1 MKLINKIL
9 IIDPGKGWGQ
19 FVSKMYCYQKL
30 ANHFNS
36 KIIFLTK
43 KSTQA
48 EHYLKSLSFC
58 EDVLYIDEPKK
69 GIKYIFSNFK
79 SIIKNIKKINQF
91 QIEQCY
97 VFHPSLRYLFIAHLS
112 NIKEIWGLGFKFQNF
127 FLKKNKRFYSSFF
140 SKTKSDDE
148 ALEAV
153 KKITNSQKI
162 DFQPLSSI
170 ENNSRDTVG
179 IIIAASGNEKRW
191 AISNYLKILKFL
203 KEKNYKKFLIISGL
217 DQSKDENLIKEKFI
231 QNTEIIFTSDKK
243 ISDVIPYLKKCK
255 FCIGNDTGFS
265 HLSVNLD
272 IETLVIQGDCPPQS
286 YSKLLKHVDI
296 EPNVNR
302 SPTSIHTIKI
312 EKVLDELSKLLN
324 RRGGRV
330 VEGARLE
337 SV

>member
-1 MKLINKIL
+1 MNKIL

-30 ANHFNS
+30 ADHLNS

-48 EHYLKSLSFC
+48 EHYLKFTSFC
-58 EDVLYIDEPKK
+58 DDVMYMEESKK
-69 GIKYIFSNFK
+69 GIRNIFSNIK

-91 QIEQCY
+91 QFEKCY
-97 VFHPSLRYLFIAHLS
+97 VFHPSLRYLFIAYLS
-112 NIKEIWGLGFKFQNF
+112 NINKIWGLGFKFQNF

-140 SKTKSDDE
+140 SKTKGDDE

-153 KKITNSQKI
+153 KKITNSHII
-162 DFQPLSSI
+162 DFQPLSSV
-170 ENNSRDTVG
+170 ENSLRDTVG
-179 IIIAASGNEKRW
+179 IIIAASGYEKRW
-191 AISNYLKILKFL
+191 ATSNYLKIIKFL

-231 QNTEIIFTSDKK
+231 QNTDIIFTSDKK
-243 ISDVIPYLKKCK
+243 IRDVIPYLKKCK
-255 FCIGNDTGFS
+255 FCIGNDTGFA

-272 IETLVIQGDCPPQS
+272 IETLVIQGDCPPQF

-296 EPNVNR
+296 EQDITR

-312 EKVLDELSKLLN
+312 EKVLDELSKLLS

>member
-1 MKLINKIL
+1 MNKIL
-9 IIDPGKGWGQ
+9 VIDPGKGWGQ

-30 ANHFNS
+30 ANHLDS

-48 EHYLKSLSFC
+48 EHYLKSTSFC
-58 EDVLYIDEPKK
+58 EDVLYIEEPKR
-69 GIKYIFSNFK
+69 GIKYIFRNIS
-79 SIIKNIKKINQF
+79 SLIRNIKKINQLYF
-91 QIEQCY
+91 DSCY
-97 VFHPSLRYLFIAHLS
+97 VFHPSLRYLFIANFS

-127 FLKKNKRFYSSFF
+127 FLKRNNRFYSSFF
-140 SKTKSDDE
+140 SKSKGDDE
-148 ALEAV
+148 ALESV
-153 KKITNSQKI
+153 KKITDSQKI
-162 DFQPLSSI
+162 DYQPLFSLESS
-170 ENNSRDTVG
+170 SRDTVG

-191 AISNYLKILKFL
+191 SISNYLKIIKFL
-203 KEKNYKKFLIISGL
+203 KEKNYQKFLIISGL
-217 DQSKDENLIKEKFI
+217 DQSKDEDLIKEKYV
-231 QNTEIIFTSDKK
+231 QNTDIIFTSDKK

-255 FCIGNDTGFS
+255 FCVGNDTGFA

-296 EPNVNR
+296 EPYVTR
-302 SPTSIHTIKI
+302 SSTSIHTIKI
-312 EKVLDELSKLLN
+312 EKVLDELSKILI

>member
-1 MKLINKIL
+1 MNKIL

-30 ANHFNS
+30 ADHLNS

-48 EHYLKSLSFC
+48 EHYLKFTSFC
-58 EDVLYIDEPKK
+58 DDVMYMEEPKK
-69 GIKYIFSNFK
+69 GIRNIFSNIK

-91 QIEQCY
+91 QFEKCY
-97 VFHPSLRYLFIAHLS
+97 VFHPSLRYLFIAYLS
-112 NIKEIWGLGFKFQNF
+112 NINKIWGLGFKFQNF

-140 SKTKSDDE
+140 SKTKGDDE

-153 KKITNSQKI
+153 KKITNSHII
-162 DFQPLSSI
+162 DFQPLSSV
-170 ENNSRDTVG
+170 ENSLRDTVG
-179 IIIAASGNEKRW
+179 IIIAASGYEKRW
-191 AISNYLKILKFL
+191 ATSNYLKIIKFL

-217 DQSKDENLIKEKFI
+217 DQSKDENLIKEKFSENI
-231 QNTEIIFTSDKK
+231 DIIFTSDKK

-255 FCIGNDTGFS
+255 FCIGNDTGFA

-296 EPNVNR
+296 ESDVIR
-302 SPTSIHTIKI
+302 SPTSIHTIKT

>member
-1 MKLINKIL
+1 MNKIL

-30 ANHFNS
+30 ADHLNS

-48 EHYLKSLSFC
+48 KHYLKFTSFC
-58 EDVLYIDEPKK
+58 DDVMYMEEPKK
-69 GIKYIFSNFK
+69 GIRNIFSNIK

-91 QIEQCY
+91 QFEKCY
-97 VFHPSLRYLFIAHLS
+97 VFHPSLRYLFIAYLS
-112 NIKEIWGLGFKFQNF
+112 NINKIWGLGFKFQNF

-140 SKTKSDDE
+140 SKTKGDDE

-153 KKITNSQKI
+153 KKITNSHII
-162 DFQPLSSI
+162 DFQPLSSV
-170 ENNSRDTVG
+170 ENSLRDTVG
-179 IIIAASGNEKRW
+179 IIIAASGYEKRW
-191 AISNYLKILKFL
+191 ATSNYLKIIKFL

-217 DQSKDENLIKEKFI
+217 DQSREEDLIKEKFKD
-231 QNTEIIFTSDKK
+231 NLKIIFTSNKQIK
-243 ISDVIPYLKKCK
+243 NVIPYLKKCK
-255 FCIGNDTGFS
+255 FCIGNDTGFA
-265 HLSVNLD
+265 HLSINLD
-272 IETLVIQGDCPPQS
+272 IETMIIHGDCPPQS
-286 YSKLLKHVDI
+286 YSTLIKNIDI
-296 EPNVNR
+296 DSSVTR
-302 SPTSIHTIKI
+302 SSVSIHTIKT
-312 EKVLDELSKLLN
+312 EKVLNELTNFLK

>member
-1 MKLINKIL
+1 MNKIL

-30 ANHFNS
+30 SEHLNS

-48 EHYLKSLSFC
+48 EHYLAYTSFC
-58 EDVLYIDEPKK
+58 EKVIYLEESKK
-69 GIKYIFSNFK
+69 GV
-79 SIIKNIKKINQF
+79 KNILRNIKSFLKNIEKINQF
-91 QIEQCY
+91 I
-97 VFHPSLRYLFIAHLS
+97 FHPSLRYLFIANFS
-112 NIKEIWGLGFKFQNF
+112 NIKKIWGLGFRFQNL
-127 FLKKNKRFYSSFF
+127 FLKSNKKFYSNFF
-140 SKTKSDDE
+140 SKTKGDNE

-153 KKITNSQKI
+153 KKITHDSKV
-162 DFQPLSSI
+162 DYKPLSSLD
-170 ENNSRDTVG
+170 NNLRDTVG
-179 IIIAASGNEKRW
+179 IIIAASGNDKRW
-191 AISNYLKILKFL
+191 SISNYLKIIQFL
-203 KEKNYKKFLIISGL
+203 KEKDYKKFLIISGL
-217 DQSKDENLIKEKFI
+217 DQSNDEDFIKEKFK
-231 QNTEIIFTSDKK
+231 QNTDIIFTSDKK
-243 ISDVIPYLKKCK
+243 INDVIPYLKKCK
-255 FCIGNDTGFS
+255 FCIGNDTGFA

-296 EPNVNR
+296 EPDVVR
-302 SPTSIHTIKI
+302 SPTSIQTIKT

>member
-1 MKLINKIL
+1 MNKIL

-30 ANHFNS
+30 ADHLNS

-48 EHYLKSLSFC
+48 EHYLKFTSFC
-58 EDVLYIDEPKK
+58 DDVMYMEEPKK
-69 GIKYIFSNFK
+69 GIRNIFSNIK

-91 QIEQCY
+91 QFEKCY
-97 VFHPSLRYLFIAHLS
+97 VFHPSLRYLFIAYLS
-112 NIKEIWGLGFKFQNF
+112 NINKIWGLGFKFQNF

-140 SKTKSDDE
+140 SKTKGDDE

-153 KKITNSQKI
+153 KKITNSHII
-162 DFQPLSSI
+162 DFQPLSSV
-170 ENNSRDTVG
+170 ENSLRDTVG
-179 IIIAASGNEKRW
+179 IIIAASGYEKRW
-191 AISNYLKILKFL
+191 ATSNYLKIIKFL

-217 DQSKDENLIKEKFI
+217 DQSKDENLIKEKFSENI
-231 QNTEIIFTSDKK
+231 DIIFTSDKK

-272 IETLVIQGDCPPQS
+272 IETMIIQGDCPPQT
-286 YSKLLKHVDI
+286 YSSLIKNIDIDPLLT
-296 EPNVNR
+296 R
-302 SPTSIHTIKI
+302 STTSIQTIKI
-312 EKVLDELSKLLN
+312 DKVLNELSKFLK

>member
-1 MKLINKIL
+1 MNKIL

-30 ANHFNS
+30 ADHLNS

-48 EHYLKSLSFC
+48 EHYLKFTSFC
-58 EDVLYIDEPKK
+58 DDVMYMEEPKK
-69 GIKYIFSNFK
+69 GIRNIFSNIK

-91 QIEQCY
+91 QFEKCY
-97 VFHPSLRYLFIAHLS
+97 VFHPSLRYLFIAYLS
-112 NIKEIWGLGFKFQNF
+112 NINKIWGLGFKFQNF

-140 SKTKSDDE
+140 SKTKGDDE

-153 KKITNSQKI
+153 KKITNSHII
-162 DFQPLSSI
+162 DFQPLSSV
-170 ENNSRDTVG
+170 ENSLRDTVG
-179 IIIAASGNEKRW
+179 IIIAASGYEKRW
-191 AISNYLKILKFL
+191 ATINYLKIIKFL

-217 DQSKDENLIKEKFI
+217 DQSKDENLIKEKFSENI
-231 QNTEIIFTSDKK
+231 DIIFTSDKK

-255 FCIGNDTGFS
+255 FCIGNDTGFA

-296 EPNVNR
+296 EPDVVR
-302 SPTSIHTIKI
+302 SPTSIHTIKT

>member
-1 MKLINKIL
+1 MNKIL

-30 ANHFNS
+30 ADHLNS

-48 EHYLKSLSFC
+48 EHYLKFTSFC
-58 EDVLYIDEPKK
+58 DDVMYMEEPKK
-69 GIKYIFSNFK
+69 GIRNIFSNIK

-91 QIEQCY
+91 QFEKCY
-97 VFHPSLRYLFIAHLS
+97 VFHPSLRYLFIAYLS
-112 NIKEIWGLGFKFQNF
+112 NINKIWGLGFKFQNF

-140 SKTKSDDE
+140 SKTKGDYE

-153 KKITNSQKI
+153 KKITNSHII
-162 DFQPLSSI
+162 DFQPLSSV
-170 ENNSRDTVG
+170 ENSLRDTVG
-179 IIIAASGNEKRW
+179 IIIAASGYEKRW
-191 AISNYLKILKFL
+191 ATSNYLKIIKFL

-217 DQSKDENLIKEKFI
+217 DQSKDENLIKEKFSENI
-231 QNTEIIFTSDKK
+231 DIIFTSDKK

-255 FCIGNDTGFS
+255 FCIGNDTGFA

-296 EPNVNR
+296 ESDVIR
-302 SPTSIHTIKI
+302 SPTSIHSIKT
-312 EKVLDELSKLLN
+312 EKVLSELSKLLN

>member
-1 MKLINKIL
+1 MNKIL

-30 ANHFNS
+30 ADHLNS

-48 EHYLKSLSFC
+48 EHYLKFTSFC
-58 EDVLYIDEPKK
+58 DDVMYMEEPKK
-69 GIKYIFSNFK
+69 GIRNIFSNIK

-91 QIEQCY
+91 QFEKCY
-97 VFHPSLRYLFIAHLS
+97 VFHPSLRYLFIAYLS
-112 NIKEIWGLGFKFQNF
+112 NINKIWGLGFKFQNF

-140 SKTKSDDE
+140 SKTKGDDE

-153 KKITNSQKI
+153 KKITNSHII
-162 DFQPLSSI
+162 DFQPLSSV
-170 ENNSRDTVG
+170 ENSLRDTVG
-179 IIIAASGNEKRW
+179 IIIAASGYEKRW
-191 AISNYLKILKFL
+191 ATSNYLKIIKFL

-217 DQSKDENLIKEKFI
+217 DQSKDENLIKEKFSENI
-231 QNTEIIFTSDKK
+231 DIIFTSDKK

-255 FCIGNDTGFS
+255 FCIGNDTGFA

-296 EPNVNR
+296 EPDVVR
-302 SPTSIHTIKI
+302 SPTSIHTIKT

>member
-1 MKLINKIL
+1 MNRIL
-9 IIDPGKGWGQ
+9 VIDPGKGWGQ

-30 ANHFNS
+30 ADHLNS
-36 KIIFLTK
+36 KIVFLTK

-48 EHYLKSLSFC
+48 QHYLKSLSFC
-58 EDVLYIDEPKK
+58 EDVFYIEESKK
-69 GIKYIFSNFK
+69 GIQHTFFNIK
-79 SIIKNIKKINQF
+79 SIIKNIKRINQIHF
-91 QIEQCY
+91 DSCY
-97 VFHPSLRYLFIAHLS
+97 VFHPSLRYLFIAYFSH
-112 NIKEIWGLGFKFQNF
+112 IKEIWGLGFKFQSF
-127 FLKKNKRFYSSFF
+127 FLTRDKKLYLSFF
-140 SKTKSDDE
+140 SKTKGDDE
-148 ALEAV
+148 ALEAI

-162 DFQPLSSI
+162 DYQPLASV
-170 ENNSRDTVG
+170 ENSLRDTVG

-191 AISNYLKILKFL
+191 AISNYLKIIQFL

-217 DQSKDENLIKEKFI
+217 DQSKDESLIKEKFI

-296 EPNVNR
+296 EPDVTR

>member
-1 MKLINKIL
+1 MSRIL

-30 ANHFNS
+30 ANHLNS

-48 EHYLKSLSFC
+48 KYYLKSNTFC

-69 GIKYIFSNFK
+69 GIRYIFRN
-79 SIIKNIKKINQF
+79 IKLFFENIKKINQF
-91 QIEQCY
+91 NFDACY

-112 NIKEIWGLGFKFQNF
+112 KIKKIWGLGFKFQNF
-127 FLKKNKRFYSSFF
+127 FLKKNEKFYSSFF
-140 SKTKSDDE
+140 SKSKGDNET
-148 ALEAV
+148 LESV
-153 KKITNSQKI
+153 KKITKSNKI
-162 DFQPLSSI
+162 DFKPLTSLDH
-170 ENNSRDTVG
+170 NNRDSVG
-179 IIIAASGNEKRW
+179 IIIAASGDEKRW
-191 AISNYLKILKFL
+191 SIINYLKVIKFL
-203 KEKNYKKFLIISGL
+203 KKNKYNKFLIISGL
-217 DQSKDENLIKEKFI
+217 DQSKDEELIKEKFI
-231 QNTEIIFTSDKK
+231 DDTDITFTSDKK
-243 ISDVIPYLKKCK
+243 ITEVIPYLKKCK

-272 IETLVIQGDCPPQS
+272 IETLVIEGDCPLQF
-286 YSKLLKHVDI
+286 YSKLLNHVEIDKNI
-296 EPNVNR
+296 TR
-302 SPTSIHTIKI
+302 SPTSIHTIKV
-312 EKVLDELSKLLN
+312 EKVLSELSKFLN

>member
-1 MKLINKIL
+1 MKLMNKIL

-58 EDVLYIDEPKK
+58 ENVLYMEESKK
-69 GIKYIFSNFK
+69 GIGNIFYNIK

-91 QIEQCY
+91 QIEECY
-97 VFHPSLRYLFIAHLS
+97 VFHPSLRYLLIAYLS

-140 SKTKSDDE
+140 SKTQSDDE

-153 KKITNSQKI
+153 KKITNCRKI
-162 DFQPLSSI
+162 DYQPLLSM
-170 ENNSRDTVG
+170 ENSLRDTVG

-191 AISNYLKILKFL
+191 PISNYLKIIQFL
-203 KEKNYKKFLIISGL
+203 KENNFKKFLII
-217 DQSKDENLIKEKFI
+217 
-231 QNTEIIFTSDKK
+231 
-243 ISDVIPYLKKCK
+243 
-255 FCIGNDTGFS
+255 
-265 HLSVNLD
+265 
-272 IETLVIQGDCPPQS
+272 
-286 YSKLLKHVDI
+286 
-296 EPNVNR
+296 
-302 SPTSIHTIKI
+302 
-312 EKVLDELSKLLN
+312 
-324 RRGGRV
+324 
-330 VEGARLE
+330 
-337 SV
+337 

>member
-1 MKLINKIL
+1 MKLMNKIL

-79 SIIKNIKKINQF
+79 LIIKNIKKINQF

-97 VFHPSLRYLFIAHLS
+97 VFHPSLRYLLIAYLS

-170 ENNSRDTVG
+170 ENNLRDTVG

-191 AISNYLKILKFL
+191 AISNYLKIIQFL

-231 QNTEIIFTSDKK
+231 QNTDIIFTSDKK

-255 FCIGNDTGFS
+255 FCIGNDTGFA

-296 EPNVNR
+296 EPNVTR
-302 SPTSIHTIKI
+302 SSTSIHTIKI
-312 EKVLDELSKLLN
+312 EKVLDELSKILI